1 MMLTPGARLP
11 KPPTNT
17 LRGLTRRHPDQDV
30 PRATRRQPARGPPCR
45 SQAILDTVRLSF
57 KAGSRVGLEL
67 ERGLSTRITW
77 HAVAA
82 TCGKPGSLSIPAMK
96 VSGIILAVLASA
108 LAAGASAPPPVD
120 PAGAA
125 RGVVERVFGAD
136 MVPKFRF
143 EKAPADPET
152 GLDAYEIDYDT
163 ENEVVVIRGNT

>member
-1 MMLTPGARLP
+1 MLLDTTTTLVVARSPESSSLSRHITRLQGARSSIEPLP
-11 KPPTNT
+11 
-17 LRGLTRRHPDQDV
+17 
-30 PRATRRQPARGPPCR
+30 
-45 SQAILDTVRLSF
+45 
-57 KAGSRVGLEL
+57 
-67 ERGLSTRITW
+67 
-77 HAVAA
+77 
-82 TCGKPGSLSIPAMK
+82 IPAMK